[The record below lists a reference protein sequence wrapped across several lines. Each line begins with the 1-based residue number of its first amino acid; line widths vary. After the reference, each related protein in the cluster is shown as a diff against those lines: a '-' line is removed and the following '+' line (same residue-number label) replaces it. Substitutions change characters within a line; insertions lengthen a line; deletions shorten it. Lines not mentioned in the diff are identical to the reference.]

1 MSGVT
6 LAARPLI
13 LILPLKRWGASLFHS
28 APWRVRGPRSGG
40 GRGSLQSQVFLPP
53 RVDGEGR
60 ADAPGGVGSG
70 HFHPMASMW
79 SALWPVGRP
88 DQKNGDLSVCLYLPK
103 KLLWSFRL
111 NLANLVVGRGTGQ
124 LAQDLLIIAA
134 RVFEQRY

>member
-1 MSGVT
+1 M
-6 LAARPLI
+6 
-13 LILPLKRWGASLFHS
+13 
-28 APWRVRGPRSGG
+28 
-40 GRGSLQSQVFLPP
+40 
-53 RVDGEGR
+53 DGEGR
-60 ADAPGGVGSG
+60 ADAPGWVGSG
-70 HFHPMASMW
+70 HFHPMAFMW
-79 SALWPVGRP
+79 SALWPDGRP